1 MKREIERKIK
11 SLCDEIGT
19 SAAAACEKVTSDLET
34 EYDRLVENG
43 MAELDAYRNVL
54 KDLDKIKETL
64 ASLEKTP
71 AEKATAEKRSK
82 IKDLKKITSKISTC
96 MWLLTVILY
105 FLVSFI
111 YGHWHIT
118 WLIFLWGSMGE
129 IVLDM
134 VVNYN
139 KGKPLRKVL
148 KSGLSGIMW
157 LLTVI
162 LFFLISFATGRWGI
176 TWIIF
181 ICGTLLQTVIGWIF
195 NE

>member
-1 MKREIERKIK
+1 MKREIERKVK
-11 SLCDEIGT
+11 SLCDEIGS
-19 SAAAACEKVTSDLET
+19 SAAAACEKVTRDLGN
-34 EYDRLVENG
+34 EYDKLVAEG
-43 MAELDAYRNVL
+43 KAELDAYRDVL

-71 AEKATAEKRSK
+71 AEKAAETKKSK
-82 IKDLKKITSKISTC
+82 MKDLKKITGKISTC

-105 FLVSFI
+105 FLISFTF
-111 YGHWHIT
+111 GGWHIT

-148 KSGLSGIMW
+148 KSGVSGIMW

-162 LFFLISFATGRWGI
+162 LYFIISFATGKWGI

-181 ICGTLLQTVIGWIF
+181 LLATLIQTVIGWIF